1 MIRVLYF
8 ASLRER
14 LGTSSEDV
22 SLPDLPTSVNRLAK
36 YLASRGEPWHEISC
50 AKNLRVAV
58 NQVMVPMGSL
68 VHDGDEIA
76 FFPPVTGG

>member
-14 LGTSSEDV
+14 LGSDGETLDEV
-22 SLPDLPTSVNRLAK
+22 PATLGELRARLGGRGGVWAEQFAGDRVV
-36 YLASRGEPWHEISC
+36 LA
-50 AKNLRVAV
+50 AV
-58 NQVMVPMGSL
+58 NQEMATPDASL
-68 VHDGDEIA
+68 HDGDEVG

>member
-14 LGTSSEDV
+14 LACAEETLPSSPATVAALRAE
-22 SLPDLPTSVNRLAK
+22 LLARGGVWAEVFAAEQRV
-36 YLASRGEPWHEISC
+36 LA
-50 AKNLRVAV
+50 AV
-58 NQVMVPMGSL
+58 NQEMAADGQVL
-68 VHDGDEIA
+68 DAGDEVG

>member
-14 LGTSSEDV
+14 LGCAQETV
-22 SLPDLPTSVNRLAK
+22 RGNPATLADLRAQLAARGADWGEVFGDGQRV
-36 YLASRGEPWHEISC
+36 LAAINQEM
-50 AKNLRVAV
+50 AVAD
-58 NQVMVPMGSL
+58 QPLQS
-68 VHDGDEIA
+68 GDEVG

>member
-14 LGTSSEDV
+14 LECSEEM
-22 SLPDLPTSVNRLAK
+22 LAGHPATVAELRSE
-36 YLASRGEPWHEISC
+36 LAARGGVWGEVF
-50 AKNLRVAV
+50 AGDQRVLAAV
-58 NQVMVPMGSL
+58 NQEMATGDRTL
-68 VHDGDEIA
+68 RDGDEVG